1 MPQIFRPITNL
12 IARVSILA
20 GLLFLFAAVV
30 IGLIWYPRSPLATG
44 VGDPVQQPVNFSHAL
59 HVGAIGIECRYCHMA
74 VQKSSFADIPPTET
88 CMTCHSQVAKD
99 RASLALVRES
109 FQTGKSIPWNKVYAL
124 PAFVYFS
131 HDIHVAK
138 GVGCET
144 CHGRIDQ
151 MNKVSRASSLLM
163 EWCLNCHRNPAQYLR
178 PQANI
183 FDMGYQPKESQA
195 VLGDQ
200 LMKEYKIE
208 PISVLTNCSTCH
220 R

>member
-1 MPQIFRPITNL
+1 MRQIFRPVTNL
-12 IARVSILA
+12 IARISILA
-20 GLLFLFAAVV
+20 GLLLFTAVV
-30 IGLIWYPRSPLATG
+30 VVVLIWLPRSSVATG
-44 VGDPVQQPVNFSHAL
+44 VGKPVPQPVNYSHAL
-59 HVGAIGIECRYCHMA
+59 HAGALGIECRYCHMS

-88 CMTCHSQVAKD
+88 CMTCHSQVATD

-109 FQTGKSIPWNKVYAL
+109 FQTGKSIAWNKVYTL

-144 CHGRIDQ
+144 CHGRVDQ
-151 MNKVSRASSLLM
+151 MNTVSRANSLLM
-163 EWCLNCHRNPAQYLR
+163 EWCLACHRNPAPNLR

-183 FDMGYQPKESQA
+183 FDMGYQPSGDKQA
-195 VLGDQ
+195 QGAQ
-200 LMKEYKIE
+200 LMKEYQIE
-208 PISVLTNCSTCH
+208 PISQLTNCSTCH